1 MQLEA
6 VKAFLSALHGG
17 RGGGGQSSSLCP
29 RRVSAWED
37 AGSSFK
43 LRGAEE
49 MQHCSCLAMGDTDC
63 SQAHKQ
69 G

>member
-6 VKAFLSALHGG
+6 VKAFLSALRGG
-17 RGGGGQSSSLCP
+17 RGGGGQSTSLCP
-29 RRVSAWED
+29 RRVSA
-37 AGSSFK
+37 GGHSSSFK

-49 MQHCSCLAMGDTDC
+49 MQHCSCLATEDTDC